1 MVPAMAG
8 KEKSLSRS
16 VQNGERG
23 SCLSFYGKCLSFPDI
38 PDGLTTFQHPDS
50 FSQKSQDKYW
60 WKLEKQRATLFHSC
74 VGNNKNIFL
83 TKFYTAPG
91 LY

>member
-16 VQNGERG
+16 V
-23 SCLSFYGKCLSFPDI
+23 KCIQGVLRDMRLRLKYFVLLDI

-50 FSQKSQDKYW
+50 FSQKSQDKFW
-60 WKLEKQRATLFHSC
+60 E
-74 VGNNKNIFL
+74 
-83 TKFYTAPG
+83 
-91 LY
+91 